1 MSHGGKP
8 SGTSPWMK
16 PLRSSLRS
24 RVVMSM
30 SPEPIQRIFRIVSI
44 GSASSSFS
52 ASPGFWK

>member
-1 MSHGGKP
+1 MSHEGKP

-16 PLRSSLRS
+16 PLRSSPRS
-24 RVVMSM
+24 SVVMSM
-30 SPEPIQRIFRIVSI
+30 SPEPIQRILRMVFM

>member
-16 PLRSSLRS
+16 PVRSSPRS
-24 RVVMSM
+24 SVEMSM
-30 SPEPIQRIFRIVSI
+30 SPEAIQRIFLMVFM